1 MAKRIII
8 AEAHADAPKP
18 LRGVP
23 DGSGYRDMAR
33 SESSAQELGR
43 PADGKP
49 TAGVGRDR
57 SSGEAGNDRGAKGL
71 DTENAS
77 KGIGVKSLRKRHLT
91 EREIR
96 EIGAKRHLT
105 KYPDIALMTERLARK
120 AAAEPK
126 FRFYRLFWWIT
137 HEQTLRC
144 AWERVRAN
152 GGAPGVDGVTFQMIE
167 RSEGGVD
174 GFLAELQ
181 NELRENAYRASPLRR
196 KYIEK
201 ANGKMRPLGIPTVKD
216 RVVQCAVKIIIEPI
230 FEADFHDCSFGFRPN
245 RSAQDAVARIAENV
259 KKGDALVYDA
269 DLSSYFDTIPHDKL
283 MAAVQMRISDGRVL
297 GLIRHWL
304 KVCVQEPN
312 GVRISPKG
320 RGTPQGGVISPL
332 LANIYLH
339 WFETIVSLTAK
350 ACGQVMSI
358 VRYADDFVILAR
370 KWADGFL
377 QKVEGILEGR
387 MGLTVNRE
395 KTKMLDFRE
404 PHTTLTFLGYDF
416 RMVRDRLF
424 GTGKRYLKR
433 YLTFGPSKKSMKGI
447 REKIHAITHARNGL
461 LTVEKVVGRLNKL
474 TKGWGAFYSVG
485 YPSKAFHAV
494 NGYALR
500 RMARFLNR
508 KSQRRYRLKFADTY
522 YGELNHYGMYW
533 LKWGDVGAMSADGVI
548 DRKKNR
554 YNYQQQLVKAKKGT
568 PRNDKR
574 NSSGKAGC
582 GKSARPV

>member
-18 LRGVP
+18 LRGAP

-71 DTENAS
+71 DTENVS

-174 GFLAELQ
+174 GFLAGLQ
-181 NELRENAYRASPLRR
+181 KELRENAYRASPLRR

-216 RVVQCAVKIIIEPI
+216 RVVQCAVKTVIEPI
-230 FEADFHDCSFGFRPN
+230 FEEDFHDCSFGFRPN

-259 KKGDALVYDA
+259 KKGKALAYDA

-332 LANIYLH
+332 LANVYLH

-370 KWADGFL
+370 SWADGFL
-377 QKVEGILEGR
+377 QRVEGILEGR

-395 KTKMLDFRE
+395 KTKVLDFRE

-424 GTGKRYLKR
+424 GTGKR

-533 LKWGDVGAMSADGVI
+533 LKWADV
-548 DRKKNR
+548 RR
-554 YNYQQQLVKAKKGT
+554 
-568 PRNDKR
+568 
-574 NSSGKAGC
+574 
-582 GKSARPV
+582 RPY

>member
-18 LRGVP
+18 LRGAP

-71 DTENAS
+71 DTENVS

-174 GFLAELQ
+174 GFLAGLQ
-181 NELRENAYRASPLRR
+181 KELRENAYRASPLRR

-216 RVVQCAVKIIIEPI
+216 RVVQCAVKTVIEPI
-230 FEADFHDCSFGFRPN
+230 FEEDFHDCSFGFRPN

-259 KKGDALVYDA
+259 KKGKALAYDA

-370 KWADGFL
+370 SWADGFL
-377 QKVEGILEGR
+377 QRVEGILEGR

-395 KTKMLDFRE
+395 KTKVLDFRE

-424 GTGKRYLKR
+424 GTGKR

-508 KSQRRYRLKFADTY
+508 KSQRRCRLKFADTY

-533 LKWGDVGAMSADGVI
+533 LKWADV
-548 DRKKNR
+548 RR
-554 YNYQQQLVKAKKGT
+554 
-568 PRNDKR
+568 
-574 NSSGKAGC
+574 
-582 GKSARPV
+582 RPH

>member
-18 LRGVP
+18 LRGAP

-71 DTENAS
+71 DTENVS

-144 AWERVRAN
+144 AWGRVRAN

-174 GFLAELQ
+174 GFLAGLQ
-181 NELRENAYRASPLRR
+181 KELRENAYRASPLRR

-216 RVVQCAVKIIIEPI
+216 RVVQCAVKTVIEPI
-230 FEADFHDCSFGFRPN
+230 FEEDFHDCSFGFRPN

-259 KKGDALVYDA
+259 KKGKALVYDA

-370 KWADGFL
+370 SWVDGFL
-377 QKVEGILEGR
+377 QRVEGILEGR

-395 KTKMLDFRE
+395 KTKVLDFRE

-424 GTGKRYLKR
+424 GTGKR

-533 LKWGDVGAMSADGVI
+533 LKWADV
-548 DRKKNR
+548 RR
-554 YNYQQQLVKAKKGT
+554 
-568 PRNDKR
+568 
-574 NSSGKAGC
+574 
-582 GKSARPV
+582 RPY

>member
-71 DTENAS
+71 DTENVS

-424 GTGKRYLKR
+424 GTGKRYL
-433 YLTFGPSKKSMKGI
+433 TFGPSKKSMKGI

-533 LKWGDVGAMSADGVI
+533 LKWGDV
-548 DRKKNR
+548 RR
-554 YNYQQQLVKAKKGT
+554 R
-568 PRNDKR
+568 RN
-574 NSSGKAGC
+574 
-582 GKSARPV
+582 

>member
-18 LRGVP
+18 LRGAP

-174 GFLAELQ
+174 GFLAGLQ
-181 NELRENAYRASPLRR
+181 KELRENAYRASPLRR

-216 RVVQCAVKIIIEPI
+216 RVVQCAVKTVIEPI
-230 FEADFHDCSFGFRPN
+230 FEEDFHDCSFGFRPN

-259 KKGDALVYDA
+259 KKGKALAYDA

-395 KTKMLDFRE
+395 KTKVLDFRE

-424 GTGKRYLKR
+424 GTGKRYL
-433 YLTFGPSKKSMKGI
+433 TFGPSKKSMKRV

-533 LKWGDVGAMSADGVI
+533 LKWADV
-548 DRKKNR
+548 RR
-554 YNYQQQLVKAKKGT
+554 
-568 PRNDKR
+568 
-574 NSSGKAGC
+574 
-582 GKSARPV
+582 RPY

>member
-1 MAKRIII
+1 MAKRIMI

-18 LRGVP
+18 LRGAP

-71 DTENAS
+71 DTKNVS
-77 KGIGVKSLRKRHLT
+77 KGIGVRSLRKRHLT

-152 GGAPGVDGVTFQMIE
+152 GGAPGVDGVTIQMIE
-167 RSEGGVD
+167 RGEGGVD
-174 GFLAELQ
+174 GFLAGLQ
-181 NELRENAYRASPLRR
+181 KELRENAYRASPLRR

-230 FEADFHDCSFGFRPN
+230 FEEDFHDCSFGFRPN

-259 KKGDALVYDA
+259 KKGGALVYDA

-350 ACGQVMSI
+350 ACGQVMLI

-370 KWADGFL
+370 KWVDGFL

-395 KTKMLDFRE
+395 KTKVLDFRE

-424 GTGKRYLKR
+424 GTGKR

-508 KSQRRYRLKFADTY
+508 KSQRRYRLRFADTY

-533 LKWGDVGAMSADGVI
+533 LKWADVRRRRD
-548 DRKKNR
+548 
-554 YNYQQQLVKAKKGT
+554 
-568 PRNDKR
+568 
-574 NSSGKAGC
+574 
-582 GKSARPV
+582 

>member
-18 LRGVP
+18 LRGAP

-71 DTENAS
+71 DTENVS

-96 EIGAKRHLT
+96 GIGAKRHLT

-174 GFLAELQ
+174 GFLAGLQ
-181 NELRENAYRASPLRR
+181 KELRENAYRASPLRR

-216 RVVQCAVKIIIEPI
+216 RVVQCAVKTVIEPI
-230 FEADFHDCSFGFRPN
+230 FEEDFHDCSFGFRPN

-259 KKGDALVYDA
+259 KKGKALAYDA

-370 KWADGFL
+370 SWVDGFL
-377 QKVEGILEGR
+377 QRVEGILEGR

-395 KTKMLDFRE
+395 KTKVLDFRE

-424 GTGKRYLKR
+424 GTGKR

-533 LKWGDVGAMSADGVI
+533 LKWADV
-548 DRKKNR
+548 RR
-554 YNYQQQLVKAKKGT
+554 
-568 PRNDKR
+568 
-574 NSSGKAGC
+574 
-582 GKSARPV
+582 RPY

>member
-18 LRGVP
+18 LRGAP

-71 DTENAS
+71 DTENVS

-174 GFLAELQ
+174 GFLAGLQ
-181 NELRENAYRASPLRR
+181 KELRENAYRASPLRR

-230 FEADFHDCSFGFRPN
+230 FEEDFHDCSFGFRPN

-259 KKGDALVYDA
+259 KKGKALVYDA

-370 KWADGFL
+370 SWVDGFL
-377 QKVEGILEGR
+377 QRVEGILEGR
-387 MGLTVNRE
+387 MGLTVNRG
-395 KTKMLDFRE
+395 KTKVLDFRE

-424 GTGKRYLKR
+424 GTGKR

-533 LKWGDVGAMSADGVI
+533 LKWADV
-548 DRKKNR
+548 RR
-554 YNYQQQLVKAKKGT
+554 
-568 PRNDKR
+568 
-574 NSSGKAGC
+574 
-582 GKSARPV
+582 RPY

>member
-18 LRGVP
+18 LRGAP

-71 DTENAS
+71 DTENVS

-174 GFLAELQ
+174 GFLAGLQ
-181 NELRENAYRASPLRR
+181 KELRENAYRASPLRR

-230 FEADFHDCSFGFRPN
+230 FEEDFHDCSFGFRPN

-259 KKGDALVYDA
+259 KKGKALVYDA

-370 KWADGFL
+370 SWADGFL
-377 QKVEGILEGR
+377 QRVEGILEGR

-395 KTKMLDFRE
+395 KTKVLDFRE

-424 GTGKRYLKR
+424 GTGKRYL
-433 YLTFGPSKKSMKGI
+433 TFGPSKKSMKRV

-533 LKWGDVGAMSADGVI
+533 LKWADV
-548 DRKKNR
+548 RR
-554 YNYQQQLVKAKKGT
+554 
-568 PRNDKR
+568 
-574 NSSGKAGC
+574 
-582 GKSARPV
+582 RPY

>member
-18 LRGVP
+18 LRGAP

-71 DTENAS
+71 DTENVS

-120 AAAEPK
+120 AEAEPK
-126 FRFYRLFWWIT
+126 SRFHNLYRWVLHDET
-137 HEQTLRC
+137 MRC
-144 AWERVRAN
+144 AWERV
-152 GGAPGVDGVTFQMIE
+152 
-167 RSEGGVD
+167 
-174 GFLAELQ
+174 
-181 NELRENAYRASPLRR
+181 
-196 KYIEK
+196 K
-201 ANGKMRPLGIPTVKD
+201 ANGKMRPLGIPTIKD

-230 FEADFHDCSFGFRPN
+230 FEKDFHDCSFGFRPN
-245 RSAQDAVARIAENV
+245 RSAQDAVERVAGRV
-259 KKGDALVYDA
+259 KSGEVLAYDA

-283 MAAVQMRISDGRVL
+283 MAALQMRITDGSVL
-297 GLIRHWL
+297 KLIRHWL
-304 KVCVQEPN
+304 KACVQEPN

-370 KWADGFL
+370 AWVDGFL
-377 QKVEGILEGR
+377 KKVEGILEGR

-395 KTKMLDFRE
+395 KTKTLDFRE
-404 PHTTLTFLGYDF
+404 PHTTLTFLGYEF

-424 GTGKRYLKR
+424 GTGKRYL
-433 YLTFGPSKKSMKGI
+433 TFGPSKKSMKRV
-447 REKIHAITHARNGL
+447 REKIHGITHARNGL
-461 LTVEKVVGRLNKL
+461 LTVEKVVERLNKL

-485 YPSKAFHAV
+485 YPSKAFNAV

-508 KSQRRYRLKFADTY
+508 KSQRYYRLKFADTY
-522 YGELNHYGMYW
+522 YGELNHYGMHW
-533 LKWGDVGAMSADGVI
+533 LRWADV
-548 DRKKNR
+548 RRRR
-554 YNYQQQLVKAKKGT
+554 Y
-568 PRNDKR
+568 
-574 NSSGKAGC
+574 
-582 GKSARPV
+582 

>member
-1 MAKRIII
+1 MATRIIV
-8 AEAHADAPKP
+8 AEANTDAPKP

-174 GFLAELQ
+174 GFLAGLQ
-181 NELRENAYRASPLRR
+181 KELRENAYRASPLRR

-424 GTGKRYLKR
+424 GTGKRYL
-433 YLTFGPSKKSMKGI
+433 TFGPSKKSMKGI

-533 LKWGDVGAMSADGVI
+533 LKWGDV
-548 DRKKNR
+548 RR
-554 YNYQQQLVKAKKGT
+554 R
-568 PRNDKR
+568 RN
-574 NSSGKAGC
+574 
-582 GKSARPV
+582 

>member
-18 LRGVP
+18 LRGAP

-71 DTENAS
+71 DTENVS

-152 GGAPGVDGVTFQMIE
+152 GDAPGADGVTFQMIE

-174 GFLAELQ
+174 GFLAGLQ
-181 NELRENAYRASPLRR
+181 KELRENAYRASPLRR

-230 FEADFHDCSFGFRPN
+230 FEEDFHDCSFGFRPN

-259 KKGDALVYDA
+259 KKGKALAYDA

-370 KWADGFL
+370 SWADGFL
-377 QKVEGILEGR
+377 QRVEGILEGR

-395 KTKMLDFRE
+395 KTKVLDFRE

-424 GTGKRYLKR
+424 GTGKRYLA
-433 YLTFGPSKKSMKGI
+433 FGPSKKSMKGI

-533 LKWGDVGAMSADGVI
+533 LKWADV
-548 DRKKNR
+548 RR
-554 YNYQQQLVKAKKGT
+554 
-568 PRNDKR
+568 
-574 NSSGKAGC
+574 
-582 GKSARPV
+582 RPY

>member
-1 MAKRIII
+1 MVEKSYTDEEI
-8 AEAHADAPKP
+8 AAIVRKHGLPRYPK
-18 LRGVP
+18 
-23 DGSGYRDMAR
+23 
-33 SESSAQELGR
+33 
-43 PADGKP
+43 
-49 TAGVGRDR
+49 
-57 SSGEAGNDRGAKGL
+57 
-71 DTENAS
+71 
-77 KGIGVKSLRKRHLT
+77 
-91 EREIR
+91 
-96 EIGAKRHLT
+96 
-105 KYPDIALMTERLARK
+105 IALLREKLSRK
-120 AAAEPK
+120 AKEEPQ
-126 FRFYRLFWWIT
+126 FRFYCLYG
-137 HEQTLRC
+137 QLLREDVLKC
-144 AWERVRAN
+144 AYEAVRAN
-152 GGAPGVDGVTFQMIE
+152 QGAPGVDGVSFWRIE
-167 RSEGGVD
+167 HDAEGVE
-174 GFLAELQ
+174 GFLG
-181 NELRENAYRASPLRR
+181 NILRELKDKTYRASPVKRT
-196 KYIEK
+196 YIEK
-201 ANGKMRPLGIPTVKD
+201 ANGKLRPLGIPTIKD
-216 RVVQCAVKIIIEPI
+216 RVVQAAVKLIVEPI
-230 FEADFHDCSFGFRPN
+230 FEADFHDCSYGFRPN
-245 RSAQDAVARIAENV
+245 RNAKMAVERIAAEI
-259 KKGDALVYDA
+259 KGGKAEVYDA

-350 ACGQVMSI
+350 ACGQVMLI

-370 KWADGFL
+370 KWVDGFL

-395 KTKMLDFRE
+395 KTKVLDFRE

-424 GTGKRYLKR
+424 GTGKR

-533 LKWGDVGAMSADGVI
+533 LKWADVRG
-548 DRKKNR
+548 R
-554 YNYQQQLVKAKKGT
+554 
-568 PRNDKR
+568 RN
-574 NSSGKAGC
+574 
-582 GKSARPV
+582 

>member
-18 LRGVP
+18 LRGAP

-71 DTENAS
+71 DTENVS

-174 GFLAELQ
+174 GFLAGLQ
-181 NELRENAYRASPLRR
+181 KELRENAYRASPLRR

-259 KKGDALVYDA
+259 KKGKALAYDA

-395 KTKMLDFRE
+395 KTKVLDFRE

-424 GTGKRYLKR
+424 GTGKR

-533 LKWGDVGAMSADGVI
+533 LKWADV
-548 DRKKNR
+548 RR
-554 YNYQQQLVKAKKGT
+554 
-568 PRNDKR
+568 
-574 NSSGKAGC
+574 
-582 GKSARPV
+582 RPY

>member
-1 MAKRIII
+1 MAKRIIT

-18 LRGVP
+18 LRGAP

-71 DTENAS
+71 DTENVS

-174 GFLAELQ
+174 GFLAGLQ
-181 NELRENAYRASPLRR
+181 KELRENAYRASPLRR

-216 RVVQCAVKIIIEPI
+216 RVVQCAVKTVIEPI
-230 FEADFHDCSFGFRPN
+230 FEEDFHDCSFGFRPN

-259 KKGDALVYDA
+259 KKGKALAYDA

-370 KWADGFL
+370 SWVDGFL
-377 QKVEGILEGR
+377 QRVEGILEGR

-395 KTKMLDFRE
+395 KTKVLDFRE

-424 GTGKRYLKR
+424 GTGKR

-533 LKWGDVGAMSADGVI
+533 LKWADV
-548 DRKKNR
+548 RR
-554 YNYQQQLVKAKKGT
+554 
-568 PRNDKR
+568 
-574 NSSGKAGC
+574 
-582 GKSARPV
+582 RPY

>member
-18 LRGVP
+18 LRGAP

-71 DTENAS
+71 DTENVS

-174 GFLAELQ
+174 GFLAGLQ
-181 NELRENAYRASPLRR
+181 KELRENAYRASPLRR

-230 FEADFHDCSFGFRPN
+230 FEEDFHDCSFGFRPN

-259 KKGDALVYDA
+259 KKGKALVYDA

-370 KWADGFL
+370 SWVDGFL
-377 QKVEGILEGR
+377 QRVEGVLEGR

-395 KTKMLDFRE
+395 KTKVLDFRE

-424 GTGKRYLKR
+424 GTGKR

-533 LKWGDVGAMSADGVI
+533 LKWADV
-548 DRKKNR
+548 RR
-554 YNYQQQLVKAKKGT
+554 
-568 PRNDKR
+568 
-574 NSSGKAGC
+574 
-582 GKSARPV
+582 RPY

>member
-18 LRGVP
+18 LRGAP

-71 DTENAS
+71 DTENVS

-174 GFLAELQ
+174 GFLAGLQ
-181 NELRENAYRASPLRR
+181 KELRENAYRASPLRR

-216 RVVQCAVKIIIEPI
+216 RVVQCAVKTVIEPI
-230 FEADFHDCSFGFRPN
+230 FEEDFHDCSFGFRPN

-259 KKGDALVYDA
+259 KKGKALAYDA

-370 KWADGFL
+370 SWADGFL
-377 QKVEGILEGR
+377 QRVEGILEGR

-395 KTKMLDFRE
+395 KTKVLDFRE

-424 GTGKRYLKR
+424 GTGKRYL
-433 YLTFGPSKKSMKGI
+433 TFGPSKKSMKRV

-533 LKWGDVGAMSADGVI
+533 LKWGDV
-548 DRKKNR
+548 RR
-554 YNYQQQLVKAKKGT
+554 R
-568 PRNDKR
+568 RN
-574 NSSGKAGC
+574 
-582 GKSARPV
+582 

>member
-18 LRGVP
+18 LRGAP

-71 DTENAS
+71 DTENVS

-174 GFLAELQ
+174 GFLAGLQ
-181 NELRENAYRASPLRR
+181 KELRENAYRASPLRR

-216 RVVQCAVKIIIEPI
+216 RVVQCAVKTVIEPI
-230 FEADFHDCSFGFRPN
+230 FEEDFHDCSFGFRPN

-259 KKGDALVYDA
+259 KKGKALAYDA
-269 DLSSYFDTIPHDKL
+269 DLSSYFGTIPHDKL

-370 KWADGFL
+370 SWVDGFL
-377 QKVEGILEGR
+377 QRVEGILEGR

-395 KTKMLDFRE
+395 KTKVLDFRE

-424 GTGKRYLKR
+424 GTGKR

-533 LKWGDVGAMSADGVI
+533 LKWADV
-548 DRKKNR
+548 RR
-554 YNYQQQLVKAKKGT
+554 
-568 PRNDKR
+568 
-574 NSSGKAGC
+574 
-582 GKSARPV
+582 RPH

>member
-18 LRGVP
+18 LRGAP

-370 KWADGFL
+370 SWADGFL
-377 QKVEGILEGR
+377 QRVEGILEGR

-424 GTGKRYLKR
+424 GTGKRYL
-433 YLTFGPSKKSMKGI
+433 TFGPSKKSMKRV

-533 LKWGDVGAMSADGVI
+533 LKWGDV
-548 DRKKNR
+548 RR
-554 YNYQQQLVKAKKGT
+554 R
-568 PRNDKR
+568 RN
-574 NSSGKAGC
+574 
-582 GKSARPV
+582 

>member
-18 LRGVP
+18 LRGAP

-71 DTENAS
+71 DTENVS

-96 EIGAKRHLT
+96 EIGAKRRLT

-174 GFLAELQ
+174 GFLAGLQ
-181 NELRENAYRASPLRR
+181 KELRENAYRASPLRR

-216 RVVQCAVKIIIEPI
+216 RVVQCAVKTVIEPM
-230 FEADFHDCSFGFRPN
+230 FEEDFHDCSFGFRPN

-259 KKGDALVYDA
+259 KKGKALAYDA

-370 KWADGFL
+370 SWADGFL
-377 QKVEGILEGR
+377 QRVEGILEGR

-395 KTKMLDFRE
+395 KTKVLDFRE

-424 GTGKRYLKR
+424 GTGKR

-533 LKWGDVGAMSADGVI
+533 LKWADV
-548 DRKKNR
+548 RR
-554 YNYQQQLVKAKKGT
+554 
-568 PRNDKR
+568 
-574 NSSGKAGC
+574 
-582 GKSARPV
+582 RPY

>member
-1 MAKRIII
+1 MATRIIV
-8 AEAHADAPKP
+8 AEANTDAPKP

-49 TAGVGRDR
+49 TAGVGRVR

-71 DTENAS
+71 CPKNVS
-77 KGIGVKSLRKRHLT
+77 KESGANRLRKRHLSAK
-91 EREIR
+91 EIW

-105 KYPDIALMTERLARK
+105 KYPDVALMTERLARK
-120 AAAEPK
+120 AKAEPK
-126 FRFYRLFWWIT
+126 FRFYDLYGWVIN
-137 HEQTLRC
+137 EQTLRC
-144 AWERVRAN
+144 AWERVKAN
-152 GGAPGVDGVTFQMIE
+152 GGAPGVDGITFQMIE
-167 RSEGGVD
+167 RGEGGVD
-174 GFLAELQ
+174 GFIKRVHKK
-181 NELRENAYRASPLRR
+181 LREKTYRASPLRR

-201 ANGKMRPLGIPTVKD
+201 ANGKMRPLGIPTIED
-216 RVVQCAVKIIIEPI
+216 RVVQCAVKIIVEPI
-230 FEADFHDCSFGFRPN
+230 FEMDFHDCSFGFRPN
-245 RSAQDAVARIAENV
+245 RSAQDAVERIAGKV
-259 KKGDALVYDA
+259 KNGEVLVYDA
-269 DLSSYFDTIPHDKL
+269 DLSSFFDTIPHDKL
-283 MAAVQMRISDGRVL
+283 MAALRMRISDSRVL
-297 GLIRHWL
+297 GLIRQWL

-370 KWADGFL
+370 KWVEGFVE
-377 QKVEGILEGR
+377 KVEEVLQGR
-387 MGLTVNRE
+387 MELTVNRD
-395 KTKMLDFRE
+395 KTKMIDFRE

-416 RMVRDRLF
+416 RMMRDRLF
-424 GTGKRYLKR
+424 GTGKR
-433 YLTFGPSKKSMKGI
+433 YLTFGPSKKSMKRV
-447 REKIHAITHARNGL
+447 REKIHEITHARNGL

-485 YPSKAFHAV
+485 YPSKAFRAV

-508 KSQRRYRLKFADTY
+508 KSQRRYRLKYADTY

-533 LKWGDVGAMSADGVI
+533 LKWADV
-548 DRKKNR
+548 RR
-554 YNYQQQLVKAKKGT
+554 
-568 PRNDKR
+568 
-574 NSSGKAGC
+574 
-582 GKSARPV
+582 

>member
-71 DTENAS
+71 DTGNVS

-424 GTGKRYLKR
+424 GTGKRYL
-433 YLTFGPSKKSMKGI
+433 TFGPSKKSMKGI

-533 LKWGDVGAMSADGVI
+533 LKWGDV
-548 DRKKNR
+548 RR
-554 YNYQQQLVKAKKGT
+554 R
-568 PRNDKR
+568 RN
-574 NSSGKAGC
+574 
-582 GKSARPV
+582 

>member
-18 LRGVP
+18 LRGAP

-71 DTENAS
+71 DTENVS

-174 GFLAELQ
+174 GFLAGLQ
-181 NELRENAYRASPLRR
+181 KELRENAYRASPLRR

-216 RVVQCAVKIIIEPI
+216 RVVQCAVKTVVEPI
-230 FEADFHDCSFGFRPN
+230 FEEDFHDCSFGFRPN

-259 KKGDALVYDA
+259 KKGKALAYDA

-370 KWADGFL
+370 SWADGFL
-377 QKVEGILEGR
+377 QRVEGILEGR

-395 KTKMLDFRE
+395 KTKVLDFRE

-424 GTGKRYLKR
+424 GTGKRYLA
-433 YLTFGPSKKSMKGI
+433 FGPSKKSMKGI

-533 LKWGDVGAMSADGVI
+533 LKWADV
-548 DRKKNR
+548 RR
-554 YNYQQQLVKAKKGT
+554 
-568 PRNDKR
+568 
-574 NSSGKAGC
+574 
-582 GKSARPV
+582 RPY

>member
-18 LRGVP
+18 LRGAP

-33 SESSAQELGR
+33 SESSVQELGR
-43 PADGKP
+43 PADGIS

-71 DTENAS
+71 DTENVS
-77 KGIGVKSLRKRHLT
+77 KGVGVKSLRKRHLT
-91 EREIR
+91 EREIW

-167 RSEGGVD
+167 RGEGGVD
-174 GFLAELQ
+174 GFLAGLQ
-181 NELRENAYRASPLRR
+181 KELRENAYRASPLRR

-230 FEADFHDCSFGFRPN
+230 FETDFHDCSFGFRPN

-259 KKGDALVYDA
+259 KKGGALVYDA

-350 ACGQVMSI
+350 ACGQVMLI

-395 KTKMLDFRE
+395 KTKVLDFRE

-424 GTGKRYLKR
+424 GTGKR

-508 KSQRRYRLKFADTY
+508 KSQRRYRLKFANTY

-533 LKWGDVGAMSADGVI
+533 LKWADV
-548 DRKKNR
+548 RR
-554 YNYQQQLVKAKKGT
+554 
-568 PRNDKR
+568 
-574 NSSGKAGC
+574 
-582 GKSARPV
+582 RPY

>member
-18 LRGVP
+18 LRGAP

-71 DTENAS
+71 DTENVS

-174 GFLAELQ
+174 GFLAGLQ
-181 NELRENAYRASPLRR
+181 KELRENAYRASPLRR

-216 RVVQCAVKIIIEPI
+216 RVVQCAVKTVIEPI
-230 FEADFHDCSFGFRPN
+230 FEEDFHDCSFGFRPN

-259 KKGDALVYDA
+259 KKGKALAYDA

-304 KVCVQEPN
+304 KVCVQGPN

-370 KWADGFL
+370 SWADGFL
-377 QKVEGILEGR
+377 QRVEGILEGR

-395 KTKMLDFRE
+395 KTKVLDFRE

-424 GTGKRYLKR
+424 GTGKRYL
-433 YLTFGPSKKSMKGI
+433 TFGPSKKSVKGI

-533 LKWGDVGAMSADGVI
+533 LKWADV
-548 DRKKNR
+548 RR
-554 YNYQQQLVKAKKGT
+554 
-568 PRNDKR
+568 
-574 NSSGKAGC
+574 
-582 GKSARPV
+582 RPY

>member
-8 AEAHADAPKP
+8 AEAHADAPKR
-18 LRGVP
+18 LRGAP
-23 DGSGYRDMAR
+23 DASGYRDMAR

-71 DTENAS
+71 DTENVS

-174 GFLAELQ
+174 GFLAGLQ
-181 NELRENAYRASPLRR
+181 KELRENAYRASPLRR

-216 RVVQCAVKIIIEPI
+216 RVVQCAVKTVIEPI
-230 FEADFHDCSFGFRPN
+230 FEEDFHDCSFGFRPN

-259 KKGDALVYDA
+259 KKGKALVYDA

-339 WFETIVSLTAK
+339 WFETSVSLTAK

-370 KWADGFL
+370 SWVDGVL
-377 QKVEGILEGR
+377 QRVEGILEGR
-387 MGLTVNRE
+387 MGLTVNRG
-395 KTKMLDFRE
+395 KTKVLDFRE

-424 GTGKRYLKR
+424 GTGKR

-533 LKWGDVGAMSADGVI
+533 LKWADV
-548 DRKKNR
+548 RR
-554 YNYQQQLVKAKKGT
+554 
-568 PRNDKR
+568 
-574 NSSGKAGC
+574 
-582 GKSARPV
+582 RPY

>member
-18 LRGVP
+18 LRGAP

-49 TAGVGRDR
+49 TAGVGRVR

-71 DTENAS
+71 CPESVS
-77 KGIGVKSLRKRHLT
+77 KEIGAARLRKRHLSR
-91 EREIR
+91 RELYD
-96 EIGAKRHLT
+96 IGAKRHLT
-105 KYPDIALMTERLARK
+105 KYPDVALMTERLARK
-120 AAAEPK
+120 AKAEPK
-126 FRFYRLFWWIT
+126 FSFYNLYGWVI

-144 AWERVRAN
+144 AWNRVHAN
-152 GGAPGVDGVTFQMIE
+152 GGAPGVDNITFQMIE

-174 GFLAELQ
+174 GFLEGLRK
-181 NELRENAYRASPLRR
+181 ELREKTYRASPLRR

-201 ANGKMRPLGIPTVKD
+201 ANGKMRPLGIPTIKD

-230 FEADFHDCSFGFRPN
+230 FEMDFHDCSYGFRPN
-245 RSAQDAVARIAENV
+245 RSAQDAVGRIAEKV
-259 KKGDALVYDA
+259 KEGEMLVYDA

-283 MAAVQMRISDGRVL
+283 MAALRMRISDGSVL
-297 GLIRHWL
+297 GLIRQWL

-320 RGTPQGGVISPL
+320 KGTPQGGVISPL

-370 KWADGFL
+370 RWVEGFVE
-377 QKVEGILEGR
+377 KVEGVLEGR
-387 MGLTVNRE
+387 MELTVNRE
-395 KTKMLDFRE
+395 KTKRIDFRE

-424 GTGKRYLKR
+424 GTGKRYL
-433 YLTFGPSKKSMKGI
+433 TFGPSKKSMKRV
-447 REKIHAITHARNGL
+447 REKIHEITHARNGL

-485 YPSKAFHAV
+485 YPSKAFRAV

-508 KSQRRYRLKFADTY
+508 KSQRRYRLKYADTY

-533 LKWGDVGAMSADGVI
+533 LKWADV
-548 DRKKNR
+548 RRRR
-554 YNYQQQLVKAKKGT
+554 Y
-568 PRNDKR
+568 
-574 NSSGKAGC
+574 
-582 GKSARPV
+582 

>member
-18 LRGVP
+18 LRGAP

-71 DTENAS
+71 DTENVS

-174 GFLAELQ
+174 GFLAGLQ
-181 NELRENAYRASPLRR
+181 KELRENAYRASPLRR

-216 RVVQCAVKIIIEPI
+216 RVVQCAVKTVIEPI
-230 FEADFHDCSFGFRPN
+230 FEEDFHDCSFGFRPN

-259 KKGDALVYDA
+259 KKGKALAYDA

-370 KWADGFL
+370 SWADGFL
-377 QKVEGILEGR
+377 QRVEGILEGR

-395 KTKMLDFRE
+395 KTKVLDFRE

-424 GTGKRYLKR
+424 GTGKR

-533 LKWGDVGAMSADGVI
+533 LKWADV
-548 DRKKNR
+548 RR
-554 YNYQQQLVKAKKGT
+554 
-568 PRNDKR
+568 
-574 NSSGKAGC
+574 
-582 GKSARPV
+582 RPC

>member
-18 LRGVP
+18 LRGAP

-71 DTENAS
+71 DTENVS

-174 GFLAELQ
+174 GFLAGLQ
-181 NELRENAYRASPLRR
+181 KELRENAYRASPLRR

-216 RVVQCAVKIIIEPI
+216 RVVQCAVKTVIEPI
-230 FEADFHDCSFGFRPN
+230 FEEDFHDCSFGFRPN

-259 KKGDALVYDA
+259 KKGKALAYDA

-304 KVCVQEPN
+304 EVCVQEPN

-370 KWADGFL
+370 SWADGFL
-377 QKVEGILEGR
+377 QRVEGILEGR

-395 KTKMLDFRE
+395 KTKVLDFRE

-424 GTGKRYLKR
+424 GTGNRYLA
-433 YLTFGPSKKSMKGI
+433 FGPSKKSMKGI

-533 LKWGDVGAMSADGVI
+533 LKWADV
-548 DRKKNR
+548 RR
-554 YNYQQQLVKAKKGT
+554 
-568 PRNDKR
+568 
-574 NSSGKAGC
+574 
-582 GKSARPV
+582 RPY

>member
-18 LRGVP
+18 LRGAP

-71 DTENAS
+71 DTENVS

-174 GFLAELQ
+174 GFLAGLQ
-181 NELRENAYRASPLRR
+181 KELRENAYRASPLRR

-216 RVVQCAVKIIIEPI
+216 RVVQCAVKTVIEPI
-230 FEADFHDCSFGFRPN
+230 FEEDFHDCSFGFRPN

-259 KKGDALVYDA
+259 KKGKALAYDA

-370 KWADGFL
+370 SWADGFL
-377 QKVEGILEGR
+377 QRVEGILEGR

-395 KTKMLDFRE
+395 KTKVLDFRE

-424 GTGKRYLKR
+424 GTGKRYL
-433 YLTFGPSKKSMKGI
+433 TFGPSKKSMKGI
-447 REKIHAITHARNGL
+447 REEIHAITHARNGL

-533 LKWGDVGAMSADGVI
+533 LKWADV
-548 DRKKNR
+548 RR
-554 YNYQQQLVKAKKGT
+554 
-568 PRNDKR
+568 
-574 NSSGKAGC
+574 
-582 GKSARPV
+582 RPY

>member
-174 GFLAELQ
+174 GFLAGLQ
-181 NELRENAYRASPLRR
+181 KELRENAYRASPLRR

-424 GTGKRYLKR
+424 GTGKRYL
-433 YLTFGPSKKSMKGI
+433 TFGPSKKSMKGI

-533 LKWGDVGAMSADGVI
+533 LKWGDV
-548 DRKKNR
+548 RR
-554 YNYQQQLVKAKKGT
+554 R
-568 PRNDKR
+568 RN
-574 NSSGKAGC
+574 
-582 GKSARPV
+582 

>member
-18 LRGVP
+18 LRGAP

-71 DTENAS
+71 DTENVS

-174 GFLAELQ
+174 GFLAGLQ
-181 NELRENAYRASPLRR
+181 KELRENAYRASPLRR

-216 RVVQCAVKIIIEPI
+216 RVVQCAVKTVIEPI
-230 FEADFHDCSFGFRPN
+230 FEEDFHDCSFGFRPN

-370 KWADGFL
+370 SWADGFL
-377 QKVEGILEGR
+377 QRVEGILEGR

-395 KTKMLDFRE
+395 KTKVLDFRE

-424 GTGKRYLKR
+424 GTGKR

-533 LKWGDVGAMSADGVI
+533 LKWADV
-548 DRKKNR
+548 RR
-554 YNYQQQLVKAKKGT
+554 
-568 PRNDKR
+568 
-574 NSSGKAGC
+574 
-582 GKSARPV
+582 RPY

>member
-71 DTENAS
+71 DTENVS

-174 GFLAELQ
+174 GFLAGLQ
-181 NELRENAYRASPLRR
+181 KELRENAYRASPLRR

-216 RVVQCAVKIIIEPI
+216 RVVQCAVKTVIEPI
-230 FEADFHDCSFGFRPN
+230 FEEDFHDCSFGFRPN

-259 KKGDALVYDA
+259 KKGKALAYDA

-370 KWADGFL
+370 SWADGFL
-377 QKVEGILEGR
+377 QRVEGILEGR

-395 KTKMLDFRE
+395 KTKVLDFRE

-424 GTGKRYLKR
+424 GTGKRYL
-433 YLTFGPSKKSMKGI
+433 TFGPSKKSMKRV

-533 LKWGDVGAMSADGVI
+533 LKWADV
-548 DRKKNR
+548 RR
-554 YNYQQQLVKAKKGT
+554 
-568 PRNDKR
+568 
-574 NSSGKAGC
+574 
-582 GKSARPV
+582 RPY

>member
-18 LRGVP
+18 LRGAP

-71 DTENAS
+71 DTENVS

-174 GFLAELQ
+174 GFLAGLQ
-181 NELRENAYRASPLRR
+181 KELRENAYRASPLRR

-216 RVVQCAVKIIIEPI
+216 RVVQCAVKTVIEPI
-230 FEADFHDCSFGFRPN
+230 FEEDFHDCSFGFRPN

-259 KKGDALVYDA
+259 KKGKALAYDA

-370 KWADGFL
+370 SWADGFL
-377 QKVEGILEGR
+377 QRVEGILEGR

-424 GTGKRYLKR
+424 GTGKR

-533 LKWGDVGAMSADGVI
+533 LKWADV
-548 DRKKNR
+548 RR
-554 YNYQQQLVKAKKGT
+554 
-568 PRNDKR
+568 
-574 NSSGKAGC
+574 
-582 GKSARPV
+582 RPY

>member
-18 LRGVP
+18 LRGAP

-49 TAGVGRDR
+49 MAGVGRDR

-71 DTENAS
+71 DTENVS

-120 AAAEPK
+120 AAAESK

-152 GGAPGVDGVTFQMIE
+152 GGAPGVDGVTIQMIE
-167 RSEGGVD
+167 RGEGGVD
-174 GFLAELQ
+174 GFLAGLQ
-181 NELRENAYRASPLRR
+181 KELRENAYRASPLRR

-230 FEADFHDCSFGFRPN
+230 FEVDFHDCSFGFRPN

-259 KKGDALVYDA
+259 KKGEALVYDA

-350 ACGQVMSI
+350 ACGQVMLI

-395 KTKMLDFRE
+395 KTKVLDFRE

-424 GTGKRYLKR
+424 GTGKR

-533 LKWGDVGAMSADGVI
+533 LKWADVRG
-548 DRKKNR
+548 R
-554 YNYQQQLVKAKKGT
+554 
-568 PRNDKR
+568 RN
-574 NSSGKAGC
+574 
-582 GKSARPV
+582 

>member
-18 LRGVP
+18 LRGAP

-71 DTENAS
+71 DTENVS

-174 GFLAELQ
+174 GFLAGLQ
-181 NELRENAYRASPLRR
+181 KELRENAYRASPLRR

-216 RVVQCAVKIIIEPI
+216 RVVQCAVKTVIEPI
-230 FEADFHDCSFGFRPN
+230 FEEDFHDCSFGFRPN

-259 KKGDALVYDA
+259 KKGKALAYDA

-312 GVRISPKG
+312 GVRVSPKG

-370 KWADGFL
+370 SWADGFL
-377 QKVEGILEGR
+377 QRVEGILEGR

-424 GTGKRYLKR
+424 GTGKR

-533 LKWGDVGAMSADGVI
+533 LKWADV
-548 DRKKNR
+548 RR
-554 YNYQQQLVKAKKGT
+554 
-568 PRNDKR
+568 
-574 NSSGKAGC
+574 
-582 GKSARPV
+582 RPY